1 VTHFV
6 SILDRIDV
14 IKKRSIFAFLISA
27 AVTAPLKPA
36 RSLSPPTHQFSVSP
50 VAHLRDNDSS
60 LAIIS
65 LLDEH
70 VALRFLHILF
80 LI

>member
-14 IKKRSIFAFLISA
+14 IKKRSIFTFLISA
-27 AVTAPLKPA
+27 AVTASLKPV
-36 RSLSPPTHQFSVSP
+36 RSLSPPTHQFSVPP
-50 VAHLRDNDSS
+50 VAHLRDNDSP

-70 VALRFLHILF
+70 VALHFLHILF
-80 LI
+80 PI